1 MIYDRYYYSKLN
13 KREKKAYKKI
23 YAAMQN
29 YEPSVT
35 ISGIVETDIPKLM
48 SVINLDNPHLFFVD
62 FHYELQSDLFSQ
74 TVILKYIYNKADTVI
89 LTEKVK
95 KVCNK
100 ILSKVTG
107 KTEFEKE
114 LSLHDILARNVLYD
128 DVAKENLLKFH
139 ARSNTILGVLFY
151 KTAVCE
157 GIAKTFK
164 FLLNALDIKC
174 IVVKGKTIDDLSGN
188 ASSDTFHAWNMV
200 KIDGKPY
207 YVDLTWDINLSDKNI
222 IRHDYF
228 NLTNKDIAIDH
239 SVDKSLPPCKAHD
252 DNYFYKNGLVV
263 TRKADLRQIIADKIK
278 NGENSVEFK
287 ISDGVFDE
295 NDSDIEKYIFD
306 YFNEIVTY
314 PNKSFRLNHS
324 NKSKHNTCYYIW
336 YIK

>member
-13 KREKKAYKKI
+13 NREKKAYKKI
-23 YAAMQN
+23 YAAMEN
-29 YEPSVT
+29 YKQSVT
-35 ISGIVETDIPKLM
+35 INGFVETDIRKLM
-48 SVINLDNPHLFFVD
+48 SAINFDNPHLFFVD
-62 FHYELQSDLFSQ
+62 FYCELQSDLFSY
-74 TVILKYIYNKADTVI
+74 TIKLKYIYNQADTVV
-89 LTEKVK
+89 LTEKIK

-174 IVVKGKTIDDLSGN
+174 VVVKGKATDDLSGN
-188 ASSDTFHAWNMV
+188 VSSDTLHAWNMV
-200 KIDGKPY
+200 KIDEKPY

-228 NLTNKDIAIDH
+228 NLTDKDIAIDH
-239 SVDKSLPPCKAHD
+239 SVDKSLPSCKTYD

-263 TRKADLRQIIADKIK
+263 TKKADLRQIIANKVRK
-278 NGENSVEFK
+278 GENSIEFK
-287 ISDGVFDE
+287 ISDGVFE
-295 NDSDIEKYIFD
+295 NDSDIEKYMFD
-306 YFNEIVTY
+306 YFNEVLTY
-314 PNKSFRLNHS
+314 PNTSFRLSHS
-324 NKSKHNTCYYIW
+324 NNSKHNTCYYIW

>member
-13 KREKKAYKKI
+13 NREKKAYKKI

-29 YEPSVT
+29 HESSVT
-35 ISGIVETDIPKLM
+35 INGFIETDIPKLI
-48 SVINLDNPHLFFVD
+48 SAINFDNPHLFFVD

-128 DVAKENLLKFH
+128 DVAKDNLLKFH
-139 ARSNTILGVLFY
+139 ARSNTVLGVLFY

-164 FLLNALDIKC
+164 FLLNALDLKC
-174 IVVKGKTIDDLSGN
+174 VVVKGKAADELSGIV
-188 ASSDTFHAWNMV
+188 STDIFHAWNMV
-200 KIDGKPY
+200 KIDDKPY
-207 YVDLTWDINLSDKNI
+207 YVDLTWDINLSDKDI

-228 NLTNKDIAIDH
+228 NLTDTDIAIDH
-239 SVDKSLPPCKAHD
+239 SIDKSLPSCKAHD
-252 DNYFYKNGLVV
+252 DNYFYKNGLII
-263 TRKADLRQIIADKIK
+263 TRRSDLRRIVADKITK
-278 NGENSVEFK
+278 GENSIEFK
-287 ISDGVFDE
+287 ILDEVIIKNSDMFDI
-295 NDSDIEKYIFD
+295 IETYIKFAVG
-306 YFNEIVTY
+306 NEYCFTLY
-314 PNKSFRLNHS
+314 GTE
-324 NKSKHNTCYYIW
+324 KSKQGVYYFEW
-336 YIK
+336 KIK

>member
-13 KREKKAYKKI
+13 NREKKVYKKI

-35 ISGIVETDIPKLM
+35 INGFVETDIPKLM
-48 SVINLDNPHLFFVD
+48 SAINLDNPHLFFVD

-128 DVAKENLLKFH
+128 DVAKNNLLKFH

-174 IVVKGKTIDDLSGN
+174 IVVKGKATDDLSGN
-188 ASSDTFHAWNMV
+188 VSSDPLHAWNMV

-207 YVDLTWDINLSDKNI
+207 YIDLTWDINLSDKNI

-228 NLTNKDIAIDH
+228 NLTDKDIAIDH
-239 SVDKSLPPCKAHD
+239 SVDKSLPSCKAYD

-278 NGENSVEFK
+278 KGENSAEVKILDEVIDKNSDMFDIFK
-287 ISDGVFDE
+287 SCIRLAAG
-295 NDSDIEKYIFD
+295 
-306 YFNEIVTY
+306 NEYCFTLY
-314 PNKSFRLNHS
+314 GTE
-324 NKSKHNTCYYIW
+324 KSKQGVYYFEW
-336 YIK
+336 KSK

>member
-13 KREKKAYKKI
+13 NREKKAYKKI

-35 ISGIVETDIPKLM
+35 INGLVETDIPKLM

-128 DVAKENLLKFH
+128 DVAKNNLLKFH

-174 IVVKGKTIDDLSGN
+174 IVVKGKATDDLSGN
-188 ASSDTFHAWNMV
+188 VSSDTLHAWNML
-200 KIDGKPY
+200 KIDDKPY
-207 YVDLTWDINLSDKNI
+207 YVDLTWDINLADNHI

-228 NLTNKDIAIDH
+228 NLTDKDITTDH
-239 SVDKSLPPCKAHD
+239 SIDENSPSCKAYD
-252 DNYFYKNGLVV
+252 DNYFYKKGLVV
-263 TRKADLRQIIADKIK
+263 TKKADLRQIVADKIK
-278 NGENSVEFK
+278 KGENSVEVKILDEVIDKNSDMFDIFK
-287 ISDGVFDE
+287 SCIRLSAG
-295 NDSDIEKYIFD
+295 
-306 YFNEIVTY
+306 NEYCFTLY
-314 PNKSFRLNHS
+314 GTE
-324 NKSKHNTCYYIW
+324 KSKQGVYYFEW
-336 YIK
+336 KSK

>member
-1 MIYDRYYYSKLN
+1 MIYDRYYYSTLN
-13 KREKKAYKKI
+13 NREKKAYKKI
-23 YAAMQN
+23 YTAMQN

-35 ISGIVETDIPKLM
+35 INGFVETDIPKLM

-128 DVAKENLLKFH
+128 DVAKDNLLKFH

-174 IVVKGKTIDDLSGN
+174 IVVKGKATDDLSGN
-188 ASSDTFHAWNMV
+188 ARSDTLHAWNMV

-207 YVDLTWDINLSDKNI
+207 YVDLTWDINLSDENI
-222 IRHDYF
+222 MRHDYF
-228 NLTNKDIAIDH
+228 NLTDKDIAIDH
-239 SVDKSLPPCKAHD
+239 SVDKSLPSCKAYD
-252 DNYFYKNGLVV
+252 DNYFYKTGLIV
-263 TRKADLRQIIADKIK
+263 TKKANLRQIIADKMK

-287 ISDGVFDE
+287 ISDGVFE

-314 PNKSFRLNHS
+314 PNTSFRLNHS

>member
-13 KREKKAYKKI
+13 NREKKAYKKI

-35 ISGIVETDIPKLM
+35 INGFVETDIPKLM
-48 SVINLDNPHLFFVD
+48 SAINLDNPHLFFVD

-74 TVILKYIYNKADTVI
+74 TVILKYIYNKADAVI

-128 DVAKENLLKFH
+128 DVAKDNLLKFH

-207 YVDLTWDINLSDKNI
+207 YIDLTWDINLSDKNI

-239 SVDKSLPPCKAHD
+239 SVDKSLPSCKAYD

-278 NGENSVEFK
+278 KGENSAEVKILDEVIDKNSDMFDIFK
-287 ISDGVFDE
+287 SCIRLAAG
-295 NDSDIEKYIFD
+295 
-306 YFNEIVTY
+306 NEYCFTLY
-314 PNKSFRLNHS
+314 GTE
-324 NKSKHNTCYYIW
+324 KSKQGVYYFEW
-336 YIK
+336 KSK